1 MHRRRKAKP
10 ETIRSMAARR
20 GLSIHKAKRGGWY
33 VMLTGMPWGGVLYC
47 THEWTKVKPF
57 VLSMPI
63 LESRGGS
70 Q

>member
-1 MHRRRKAKP
+1 MTKRKAKP

-47 THEWTKVKPF
+47 THDWTKVRVF
-57 VLSMPI
+57 VISNPVI
-63 LESRGGS
+63 LKANNA
-70 Q
+70 QL